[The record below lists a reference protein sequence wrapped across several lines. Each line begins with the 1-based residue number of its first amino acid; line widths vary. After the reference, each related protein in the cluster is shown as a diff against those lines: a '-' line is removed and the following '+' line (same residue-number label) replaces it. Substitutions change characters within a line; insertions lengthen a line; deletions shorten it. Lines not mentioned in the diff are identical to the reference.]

1 MSKLSYAGC
10 NIHRHRQMQ
19 LMLCQCILDGGH
31 CTCRNIMPNAILHIT
46 DLCREQSVARK
57 GGLGHM
63 FQASTDSLFC
73 RMATSVYWTPDQ
85 LRSCS
90 VTGTLSNKSRAKG
103 VTEPRPAST
112 PEKVASLKGL
122 QHIAYRSYTAT
133 CSVLFQFEIT
143 SASVNVASGVA
154 DYCAVHLFRFSNLV
168 MFINYRNSVC

>member
-1 MSKLSYAGC
+1 MQFFILQIYAGSNQWLEKEAWGTC
-10 NIHRHRQMQ
+10 FGPQP
-19 LMLCQCILDGGH
+19 ILYFV
-31 CTCRNIMPNAILHIT
+31 TWQRL
-46 DLCREQSVARK
+46 
-57 GGLGHM
+57 
-63 FQASTDSLFC
+63 
-73 RMATSVYWTPDQ
+73 VYWTPDQ

>member
-1 MSKLSYAGC
+1 MQFFILQIYAGS
-10 NIHRHRQMQ
+10 NQW
-19 LMLCQCILDGGH
+19 LEKEAWGH
-31 CTCRNIMPNAILHIT
+31 IV
-46 DLCREQSVARK
+46 S
-57 GGLGHM
+57 GLNR
-63 FQASTDSLFC
+63 FFC

-103 VTEPRPAST
+103 VTEPRPALT

-122 QHIAYRSYTAT
+122 QHIAYRSYTET

-143 SASVNVASGVA
+143 SASVNIASGVA